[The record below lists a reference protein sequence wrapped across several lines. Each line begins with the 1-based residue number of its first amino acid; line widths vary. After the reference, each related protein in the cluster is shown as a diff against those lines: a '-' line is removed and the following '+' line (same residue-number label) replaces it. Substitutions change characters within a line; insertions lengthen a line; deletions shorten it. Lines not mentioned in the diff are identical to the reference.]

1 MECLNVRGSCVVSS
15 RSGCQTVNVRPCAD
29 QEMMW
34 SLLGSLTRFHVFL
47 RGVDGRRQRTAWVDG
62 GTGGVISA
70 GRGKFPRASARR
82 GTFSRARL
90 RARQVTAQDGRID
103 RGSGRHAGA
112 RRDASRRAGT
122 SGRYRE
128 DIGRWPAP
136 RASRDGTPPRS
147 TCQNKKKTRNERGRR
162 RDRETYHRNGDTF
175 TVANGV
181 VAPVALPGCAL
192 APLAEVM
199 SARVTF
205 SSGLS
210 PLTSHASNSQNEGYR
225 TRMTN
230 APPPNSHSRES
241 RTRITLL

>member
-1 MECLNVRGSCVVSS
+1 MESASTVVGAIDARSARSHVPDCARVKSPPRTGVSIEVRGV
-15 RSGCQTVNVRPCAD
+15 
-29 QEMMW
+29 
-34 SLLGSLTRFHVFL
+34 TRGHVAM
-47 RGVDGRRQRTAWVDG
+47 RHVARAHAGDVARTAD
-62 GTGGVISA
+62 A
-70 GRGKFPRASARR
+70 
-82 GTFSRARL
+82 
-90 RARQVTAQDGRID
+90 
-103 RGSGRHAGA
+103 AGA
-112 RRDASRRAGT
+112 A
-122 SGRYRE
+122 
-128 DIGRWPAP
+128 
-136 RASRDGTPPRS
+136 RASRGGTPPRS

-199 SARVTF
+199 SARVTS

-210 PLTSHASNSQNEGYR
+210 LLTSHASNSQNEGYR

-241 RTRITLL
+241 RTRITHL